1 MFKCSNFDTTQLR
14 GKTDKM
20 KEIEVIVKNEYG
32 LHARPSSLMANTA
45 SQFKSEIKVIK
56 DDNEVNCKS
65 IMNLLLLAAGKGTNL
80 KIIAEGEDEDLAIVA
95 IQELIEVR
103 KFDED

>member
-1 MFKCSNFDTTQLR
+1 
-14 GKTDKM
+14 M
-20 KEIEVIVKNEYG
+20 KEIEIVIKNEFG

-45 SQFKSEIKVIK
+45 SQFKSEITIKK

-65 IMNLLLLAAGKGTNL
+65 IMNLLLLAAGKGTVL
-80 KIIAEGEDEDLAIVA
+80 KVVAVGEDEEAAAEAIRV
-95 IQELIEVR
+95 LVEVR